1 MTSDDIALVRTS
13 WAQLQPQAEQVGA
26 ALYQRMFN
34 DHPELRR
41 LFKGEMDEQAHKLM
55 RMVNRT
61 VDTLDDLTSLNRVII
76 MMGARH
82 SGYGVEDEDYPKM
95 RNALVATLDTHLGSE
110 FTPETRSAWISVYG
124 ELAELMMEGAAS

>member
-76 MMGARH
+76 MMGAGH
-82 SGYGVEDEDYPKM
+82 SGFGVEDEDYPKM
-95 RNALVATLDTHLGSE
+95 RNALVATLDAHLGSA
-110 FTPETRSAWISVYG
+110 FTPETRSAWIRVYG